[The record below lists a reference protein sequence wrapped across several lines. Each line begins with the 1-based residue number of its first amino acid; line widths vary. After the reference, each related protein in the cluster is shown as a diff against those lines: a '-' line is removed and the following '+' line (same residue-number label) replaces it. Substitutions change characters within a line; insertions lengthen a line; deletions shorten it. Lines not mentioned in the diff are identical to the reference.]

1 MPDCLFCRIIRKEVP
16 AEIVYEDEATL
27 AFLDIH
33 PTNPGHTLVVP
44 KQHSDGLPDADPTVL
59 GHVIQAVQRVA
70 NALMP
75 ALGIEGFN
83 IIQNNGSVAGQVI
96 PYPHFL
102 FPSGA
107 RISFRHLNQ
116 ENDVLGWQGSQI
128 PFIGYDEL
136 THYSAFQFW
145 YMFSRLR
152 STSGVRPYIRA
163 TTNPDAESWVADLL
177 EWWIDQDSGSP
188 TYGLPIPE
196 RSGVIRYFA
205 RINNELMWA
214 DSIEDLVSRHGC
226 DYLDAKSFTF
236 IPAKITDNPILMKKD
251 PAYLANLKALTRVE
265 RARLLD
271 GNWKVRPKAGDYFP
285 RDAITVIL
293 SSQIYSAN

>member
-96 PYPHFL
+96 PHLHFH
-102 FPSGA
+102 
-107 RISFRHLNQ
+107 I
-116 ENDVLGWQGSQI
+116 I
-128 PFIGYDEL
+128 PR
-136 THYSAFQFW
+136 Q
-145 YMFSRLR
+145 
-152 STSGVRPYIRA
+152 
-163 TTNPDAESWVADLL
+163 
-177 EWWIDQDSGSP
+177 
-188 TYGLPIPE
+188 
-196 RSGVIRYFA
+196 
-205 RINNELMWA
+205 
-214 DSIEDLVSRHGC
+214 
-226 DYLDAKSFTF
+226 
-236 IPAKITDNPILMKKD
+236 
-251 PAYLANLKALTRVE
+251 
-265 RARLLD
+265 
-271 GNWKVRPKAGDYFP
+271 AGDGLEHWHGKVYEEGEMKEMGE
-285 RDAITVIL
+285 RVRKMMV
-293 SSQIYSAN
+293 